1 MLSHKKAEG
10 FLLRLK
16 IIWFF
21 NCSSFSCRLH
31 LSSPSLSA
39 DKLKKCKFYRS
50 LPLWKIVAHSLRGS
64 DCSDAGNVPVCC
76 IFSFQGSQRSLV
88 LPSVF
93 DCWKKLQKLTP
104 LLKKINCPVYLVWK
118 LDKQGKKRA
127 YYVIKHSR
135 LKKIMR
141 LCSVWCTDGV
151 NWCKLLV

>member
-1 MLSHKKAEG
+1 MLSHKKAEC

-88 LPSVF
+88 LPSVL
-93 DCWKKLQKLTP
+93 DCWKKHQKLTP
-104 LLKKINCPVYLVWK
+104 LFKKILPCLFC
-118 LDKQGKKRA
+118 LTERQTGHKKRA
-127 YYVIKHSR
+127 YYAIKHSR
-135 LKKIMR
+135 LKKFMR
-141 LCSVWCTDGV
+141 LCSVWCTNGV
-151 NWCKLLV
+151 NWCKVSV

>member
-1 MLSHKKAEG
+1 MLSHKKAED

-88 LPSVF
+88 LPSVI
-93 DCWKKLQKLTP
+93 W
-104 LLKKINCPVYLVWK
+104 LLKKRKNYPLFEKINCPVYLAWK

-127 YYVIKHSR
+127 YYAIKHSR
-135 LKKIMR
+135 LKKFMR
-141 LCSVWCTDGV
+141 LCSVWCTNGV